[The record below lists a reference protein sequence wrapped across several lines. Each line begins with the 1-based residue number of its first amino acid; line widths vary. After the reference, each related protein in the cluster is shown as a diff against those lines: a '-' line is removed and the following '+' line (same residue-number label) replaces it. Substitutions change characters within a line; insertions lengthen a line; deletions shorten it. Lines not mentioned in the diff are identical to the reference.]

1 MNRGD
6 EQSRQDCELP
16 AEPIG
21 LAQARRLLDLHEGH
35 NCPHLHSVLTHITAV
50 M

>member
-1 MNRGD
+1 MNHGD

-21 LAQARRLLDLHEGH
+21 LAQVRRLLDLHSGH
-35 NCPHLHSVLTHITAV
+35 NCPRLHSALAYVTAV